1 MFSYMDDI
9 YPGMNTDDNNIQITV
24 LQIYLYGSVIV
35 GLLILSTFIC
45 AKEPLRIYR
54 TIKRKNTDENP
65 VIPL

>member
-1 MFSYMDDI
+1 MDDI

-54 TIKRKNTDENP
+54 TMKRKNTDENP